1 MSIAILAPAARD
13 LPLAH
18 RLLTA
23 LAGEG
28 ELIQAPV
35 SQALPALFRSGRPII
50 AIAAAGVLVR
60 ILAPLLGDKESDP
73 PVVAVAAD
81 GSCVVPLVGG
91 HRGANRL
98 ARRIAQAIH
107 AFAAITT
114 ASDGLLHIALDDP
127 PAGWRVRLPPH
138 SSAFMA
144 ALLDGAPVRLVD
156 DTGCAGWLRDSPLAF
171 ADAAEREIHVTARD
185 LSPTPNR
192 LILLPPVL
200 VLGVGAAR
208 GAPAEELVALAHEAL
223 RTAGLAA
230 EAVACVVSVDL
241 KADEPAVHALAQA
254 LGVPARFFSKERLAL
269 EADRVPSP
277 SAAVARELGIPSI
290 AEAAALAAVGPGGR
304 LLVAKRKSPH
314 ATVAI
319 AAADQPI
326 DPQSL
331 GRPRGRLTIV
341 GLGPGDAT
349 NRTHAAQAA
358 LLRASDLVGYRSYL
372 ELTGEL
378 AQGRRLHAFA
388 LGEEEARCRH
398 ALDLAAEGREV
409 ALVCSGDPGIYA
421 MASPVFELL
430 ANEGDDRPDWRRIAI
445 EVVPGISAMQL
456 AAARSGAILGHDFCA
471 ISLSDLLTPTEVI
484 ERRIEAAAAAG
495 FVMAFYNPVSV
506 KRRTLLAR
514 ARAILLAHRPAATPV
529 VIARALARAGEEVR
543 ITTLEHLCADN
554 VDMLTTVIVGAPTSR
569 SLALPD
575 GRAFVFTPR
584 GYRLS

>member
-1 MSIAILAPAARD
+1 VSIAILAPAARD
-13 LPLAH
+13 LPLAQ
-18 RLLTA
+18 RLRTA
-23 LAGEG
+23 LAGEA

-35 SQALPALFRSGRPII
+35 SHALPVLFRSGRPII
-50 AIAAAGVLVR
+50 AIAATGVLVR
-60 ILAPLLGDKESDP
+60 ILAPLLGDKASDP
-73 PVVAVAAD
+73 PIVAVAAD
-81 GSCVVPLVGG
+81 GSCVVPLLGG

-98 ARRIAQAIH
+98 ARRIAQAID

-114 ASDGLLHIALDDP
+114 ASDGLLQIALDDP

-138 SSAFMA
+138 YAAFMA
-144 ALLDGAPVRLVD
+144 ALLDGAPVRLID
-156 DTGCAGWLRDSPLAF
+156 DTGCAGWLRDSTLTF

-185 LSPTPNR
+185 LSPTPSR
-192 LILLPPVL
+192 LILLPPL
-200 VLGVGAAR
+200 LALGVGAAR
-208 GAPAEELVALAHEAL
+208 GAPADELVALAHEAL
-223 RTAGLAA
+223 RAAGLAA
-230 EAVACVVSVDL
+230 DAVACVVSVDL
-241 KADEPAVHALAQA
+241 KADEPAVHTLAQA
-254 LGVPARFFSKERLAL
+254 FSVPARFFSREQLAV

-277 SAAVARELGIPSI
+277 SSAVARAIGIASV
-290 AEAAALAAVGPGGR
+290 AEAAALAAAGPGGR

-319 AAADQPI
+319 AAAAQPI
-326 DPQSL
+326 DPQTV

-341 GLGPGDAT
+341 GLGPGDAAY
-349 NRTHAAQAA
+349 RTGAAAQALA
-358 LLRASDLVGYRSYL
+358 RATDLVGYRLYL
-372 ELTGEL
+372 ELIAEL

-398 ALDLAAEGREV
+398 ALDLAAEGHEV

-430 ANEGDDRPDWRRIAI
+430 ASEGLDRPEWRRIAI

-484 ERRIEAAAAAG
+484 EGRIEAAAAAG
-495 FVMAFYNPVSV
+495 FVIAFYNPVST

-514 ARAILLAHRPAATPV
+514 ARDILLAHRPAATPV
-529 VIARALARAGEEVR
+529 VIARSLARAGEEVR
-543 ITTLEHLCADN
+543 LTTLEQLCTDM

-575 GRAFVFTPR
+575 GRCFVFTPR
-584 GYRLS
+584 GYRLP